1 MDGTLCD
8 RLIEIFT
15 YGRMDGTDGATAT
28 EPDPWGRRP
37 DPWGVRPDLLG
48 REARGPY
55 EARCVTA

>member
-37 DPWGVRPDLLG
+37 DPWGVRPEVHMRL
-48 REARGPY
+48 A
-55 EARCVTA
+55 A